1 MEENIENIKDII
13 LKFGMRAVDEYR
25 QEKVPSLTG
34 ERANN
39 YLSMIA
45 GFMYML
51 HERKAE
57 LRILEVEFMITNRE
71 KYKSNVDT
79 KLYWEGSELG
89 KEQIRVLE
97 LMDSAKEIMR
107 ACRDRL
113 RQLQQEAF
121 NQQ

>member
-1 MEENIENIKDII
+1 MEENTEVIKETI
-13 LKFGMRAVDEYR
+13 LKFGSRAVEDYSNENV
-25 QEKVPSLTG
+25 QTLTG

-39 YLSMIA
+39 YLSLLA
-45 GFMYML
+45 GFMGML

>member
-25 QEKVPSLTG
+25 QENIPALTG
-34 ERANN
+34 ERTNN
-39 YLSMIA
+39 YLSLIA
-45 GFMYML
+45 GFMGML

>member
-1 MEENIENIKDII
+1 MEENIESIKDII

-25 QEKVPSLTG
+25 QENIPALTG
-34 ERANN
+34 ERTNN
-39 YLSMIA
+39 YLSLLA
-45 GFMYML
+45 GFVSML
-51 HERKAE
+51 YERKSE

-89 KEQIRVLE
+89 KEQIRILG
-97 LMDSAKEIMR
+97 LIDSAKDVMR